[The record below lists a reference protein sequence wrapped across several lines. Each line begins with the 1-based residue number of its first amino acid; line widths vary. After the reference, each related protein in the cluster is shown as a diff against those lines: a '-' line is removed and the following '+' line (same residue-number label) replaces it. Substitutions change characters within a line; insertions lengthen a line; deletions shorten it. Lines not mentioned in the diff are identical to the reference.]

1 MKEVTCMAFKLSAV
15 FMIAVVLLT
24 NCGST
29 KPQGVTIQ
37 SIEKQVLLFSNGG
50 NTRAEEL
57 YYDALLD
64 LRTEFPGELKNV
76 QIIHQSSVLINN
88 DLIELHSYPALL
100 LVENN
105 EVVAKIEG
113 AVSKRQITEQLKQ
126 TLSMNKGY
134 IAQ

>member
-1 MKEVTCMAFKLSAV
+1 MAFKLSAV
-15 FMIAVVLLT
+15 FMMAVVLLT

-29 KPQGVTIQ
+29 NQQEIAIQ
-37 SIEKQVLLFSNGG
+37 SMEKQVLLFSNDD
-50 NTRAEEL
+50 NTRAEER

-64 LRTEFPGELKNV
+64 LRTEFPEELKNV

-105 EVVAKIEG
+105 EIVAKIEG
-113 AVSKRQITEQLKQ
+113 SVSKQQITEQLKD
-126 TLSMNKGY
+126 TLSVNKGY
-134 IAQ
+134 TAQ

>member
-15 FMIAVVLLT
+15 FMMAVVLLA

-29 KPQGVTIQ
+29 KQQGITIQ
-37 SIEKQVLLFSNGG
+37 SIEKQVLLFSNDD
-50 NTRAEEL
+50 NARAEEL

-64 LRTEFPGELKNV
+64 LRTEFPEELKNV
-76 QIIHQSSVLINN
+76 QIIHQSTVLIND

-105 EVVAKIEG
+105 EIVAKIEG
-113 AVSKRQITEQLKQ
+113 TVSKQDITEQLKQ
-126 TLSMNKGY
+126 TLSADKGY
-134 IAQ
+134 TVQ